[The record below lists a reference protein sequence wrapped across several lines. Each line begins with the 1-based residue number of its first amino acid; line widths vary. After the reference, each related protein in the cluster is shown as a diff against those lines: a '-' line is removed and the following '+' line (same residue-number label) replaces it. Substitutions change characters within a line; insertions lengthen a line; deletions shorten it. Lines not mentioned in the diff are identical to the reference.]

1 MAPFLTENILK
12 YRIKSILFIE
22 IFGRHRLGLENF
34 QHFSKIFEIF
44 EKSRRHTLIWKKT
57 RDFPRKKG

>member
-44 EKSRRHTLIWKKT
+44 EKSRRHTLI
-57 RDFPRKKG
+57 